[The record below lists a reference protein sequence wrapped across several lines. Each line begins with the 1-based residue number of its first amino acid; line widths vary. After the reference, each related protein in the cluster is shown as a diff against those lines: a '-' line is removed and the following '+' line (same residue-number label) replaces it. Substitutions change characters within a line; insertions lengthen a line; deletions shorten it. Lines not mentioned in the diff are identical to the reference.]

1 MHVRVDGMDNLPNT
15 ALLTNPVSALALVQS
30 KFGLMKLSGEIR
42 IIELVDITKSQLA
55 GETRGVNFY
64 RKPDAELLIKRFLET
79 LPIPSDTKKVIGDF
93 WVNPNTFVYDA
104 IAFSPLATP
113 ATTLN
118 YWIGHTANPNAGD
131 WSVIRDFLLHVIC
144 DGDKKVFLYLLCYL
158 AHMLQKPE
166 EKPGIMIVMLGAQG
180 TGKGTFFFLMKRIW
194 SKTALQVADVDQVIG
209 RFNAAL
215 EQNYVILMDEA
226 LFAGDKK
233 STEKLKSLITE
244 PSIGIEQKYQPSRTI
259 DSYHRF
265 FAASNNDHFAHID
278 RDDRRFLFLR
288 VSSARQG
295 DSAYF
300 TTLFSAITDAAV
312 INAMVHDLLQMDLS
326 SFNVRQR
333 PKTKEH
339 LKQKIQSLS
348 GFERYWYEV
357 LVNRGIP
364 GPHRYVEQWLRDA
377 ADRLDRYE
385 QEISLLAECAALG
398 KPLRSLD
405 TDGDHAPWLKKMPK
419 QIAYLMGYYVL
430 PAIRKLNIDGVSSTV
445 LRQQLP
451 DFEKQIRGLL
461 DQCEVS
467 LRIMKQGIKYEYD
480 RWKDGESALLPLIRD
495 SQALVASAQSL
506 LR

>member
-131 WSVIRDFLLHVIC
+131 WSVIGDFLLHVIC

-295 DSAYF
+295 NSEYF
-300 TTLFSAITDAAV
+300 KTLFNSINDEAV
-312 INAMVHDLLQMDLS
+312 IGAMVYDLIQMDLS

-357 LVNRGIP
+357 VVNRGIP
-364 GPHRYVEQWLRDA
+364 GPHRYVEQWSSSMFVSTKEIVEGYKQYDKNAERYNTIQTQTI
-377 ADRLDRYE
+377 ADK
-385 QEISLLAECAALG
+385 LG
-398 KPLRSLD
+398 KLCPSARQSRCTVNGSQERGYDLPSIDVARQEFEGAMGGTVNWGWGPTPQPQQVTQPLTAQELEWVHMRETYEMD
-405 TDGDHAPWLKKMPK
+405 DGSVGPEEEV
-419 QIAYLMGYYVL
+419 YV
-430 PAIRKLNIDGVSSTV
+430 
-445 LRQQLP
+445 
-451 DFEKQIRGLL
+451 
-461 DQCEVS
+461 
-467 LRIMKQGIKYEYD
+467 
-480 RWKDGESALLPLIRD
+480 
-495 SQALVASAQSL
+495 
-506 LR
+506 